1 MPAPGVSLAGFS
13 QAEVLLSIDSENGR
27 GCDLRETCPVPTL
40 DCMADEQRL
49 FLTIHGLVATGN
61 PLFVIVS
68 IPRIPQF
75 HAF

>member
-40 DCMADEQRL
+40 DCMADE
-49 FLTIHGLVATGN
+49 TGN